1 MNDYE
6 KSTPV
11 DTTNTNYDEVVTE
24 DSKSSK
30 NNRGKNKLVVI
41 VIIILLLLGALGVF
55 IYYRVVNSKNIF
67 KTLINDTYTYLESN
81 MNTSDTVSGTFNLK
95 VDGTSSDSSTNDML
109 GILGNIELT
118 GNYGIDYK
126 NKIMNMDID
135 SKYEGNKLLDVNLYT
150 ENSNAYVELVDLYDK
165 YIQMPVEDYDSL
177 FNSTSNVDDT
187 KVVLK
192 SVRDALNKSLK
203 DEYFTKE
210 KIDVDGVKTTKTT
223 LKLDKENYNSIKK
236 DVINELLNDNEFLD
250 SASALSDTS
259 VDDIKES
266 LNDYLEEEEFEGAD
280 VSIYT
285 KGFDNEFVKF
295 EIVGANDSF
304 SVIQDGDTY
313 NFEVT
318 SNENVIYDGSLKITE
333 NKDDVTCNFTINDK
347 QENNSIKLD
356 LSSSTKYD
364 EKIDKLDVSNS
375 VNYEN
380 MTEEETNGIATKLLE
395 NETIMKLMEDF
406 SKVSS
411 SSSLSTTD
419 NFSSDSSYDM
429 DDYNF

>member
-11 DTTNTNYDEVVTE
+11 DTTNTNYDEVVTG

-135 SKYEGNKLLDVNLYT
+135 SKYEGNKLLDVNFYA
-150 ENSNAYVELVDLYDK
+150 ENGNAYVELVDLYDK
-165 YIQMPVEDYDSL
+165 YIQMPIEDYDSL

-266 LNDYLEEEEFEGAD
+266 LNDSLEEEEFEGAD

-333 NKDDVTCNFTINDK
+333 NKYDVTCNFTINDK

-380 MTEEETNGIATKLLE
+380 MAEEDTNSIATKLLE

-429 DDYNF
+429 DSYTY

>member
-1 MNDYE
+1 ME
-6 KSTPV
+6 
-11 DTTNTNYDEVVTE
+11 
-24 DSKSSK
+24 
-30 NNRGKNKLVVI
+30 
-41 VIIILLLLGALGVF
+41 
-55 IYYRVVNSKNIF
+55 
-67 KTLINDTYTYLESN
+67 
-81 MNTSDTVSGTFNLK
+81 
-95 VDGTSSDSSTNDML
+95 
-109 GILGNIELT
+109 
-118 GNYGIDYK
+118 
-126 NKIMNMDID
+126 
-135 SKYEGNKLLDVNLYT
+135 
-150 ENSNAYVELVDLYDK
+150 
-165 YIQMPVEDYDSL
+165 
-177 FNSTSNVDDT
+177 
-187 KVVLK
+187 
-192 SVRDALNKSLK
+192 KSLK

-236 DVINELLNDNEFLD
+236 DVINELLNDNGFLD

-266 LNDYLEEEEFEGAD
+266 LNDSLEEEEFEGAD

-333 NKDDVTCNFTINDK
+333 NKDDITCNFTINDK

-380 MTEEETNGIATKLLE
+380 MTEEDTNSIVTKLLE
-395 NETIMKLMEDF
+395 NDTIMKLMEDF

-411 SSSLSTTD
+411 SSSLGII
-419 NFSSDSSYDM
+419 
-429 DDYNF
+429 DDYVL

>member
-11 DTTNTNYDEVVTE
+11 DTTNTNYDEVVTG

-41 VIIILLLLGALGVF
+41 VIVILLLLGALGVF

-118 GNYGIDYK
+118 GSYGIDYK

-177 FNSTSNVDDT
+177 FNSISNVDDT

-223 LKLDKENYNSIKK
+223 LKLDQENYNSIKK

-250 SASALSDTS
+250 SFSALSDTS
-259 VDDIKES
+259 VEDIKDS
-266 LNDYLEEEEFEGAD
+266 LNDSLAEEKFEGAD

-285 KGFDNEFVKF
+285 KGLKHEFVRF
-295 EIVGANDSF
+295 EIVGENDSF
-304 SVIQDGDTY
+304 NVTQDGDTY
-313 NFEVT
+313 SFEVST
-318 SNENVIYDGSLKITE
+318 DENVIYDGSVKITE
-333 NKDDVTCNFTINDK
+333 NKDDITCNFTINDR

-380 MTEEETNGIATKLLE
+380 MTEEEANGIVTKLLE
-395 NETIMKLMEDF
+395 SDNVMKLMEDF
-406 SKVSS
+406 SRVSS
-411 SSSLSTTD
+411 SSSLGII
-419 NFSSDSSYDM
+419 
-429 DDYNF
+429 DDYVL